1 MTPLTSPQTPG
12 LPPRRARRTRRP
24 TAGPERTTGPR
35 WERVRR
41 ARGRWGRCAGARAAS
56 PRRPSAASWPS
67 ARAETPPTSAW
78 RWRRSGGCTGPQV
91 RRSPQPGVLSP
102 PHPHGPVCPP
112 DFLVLH
118 LGELV
123 RMAFMAATDPSE
135 QLQLAGLQMLLA
147 IIRCFSDSPEP
158 EFPGHV
164 ILEQYQANVRN
175 PQANAS
181 AR

>member
-1 MTPLTSPQTPG
+1 MSQEDAEADGGAREDDWSALGARPESAGPLGALRWSTRCFAVEAVCCIMAQCEGGDPAHFSMALAQERRLHQSTGETLAAASATPGVLAPLTS
-12 LPPRRARRTRRP
+12 
-24 TAGPERTTGPR
+24 
-35 WERVRR
+35 
-41 ARGRWGRCAGARAAS
+41 S
-56 PRRPSAASWPS
+56 P
-67 ARAETPPTSAW
+67 
-78 RWRRSGGCTGPQV
+78 V
-91 RRSPQPGVLSP
+91 
-102 PHPHGPVCPP
+102 P

-135 QLQLAGLQMLLA
+135 QLQLAGLQMLLV

-164 ILEQYQANVRN
+164 ILEQYQANVRT